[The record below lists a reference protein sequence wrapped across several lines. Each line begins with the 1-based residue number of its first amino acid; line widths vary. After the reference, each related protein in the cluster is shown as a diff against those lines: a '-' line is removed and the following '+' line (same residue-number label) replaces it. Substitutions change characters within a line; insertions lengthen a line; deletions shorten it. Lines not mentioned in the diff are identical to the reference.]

1 MKSKF
6 LILNILLV
14 ILITGC
20 GRENVI
26 NVIES
31 ETWKS
36 VVSQEWSSGGSGF
49 YFHEDEGVAY
59 CTYMI
64 YGSGVRVA
72 RYYESAVE
80 INDEGSIVIS
90 LPEHMSSPEFRDIE
104 NANLVEAILSIENNA
119 IIFEDYRFEVHDGV
133 NNYQYILDVTE

>member
-6 LILNILLV
+6 LILSILLV

-20 GRENVI
+20 SDKNVVNI
-26 NVIES
+26 IES

-36 VVSQEWSSGGSGF
+36 VVDQEWSTGGSGF
-49 YFHEDEGVAY
+49 YFHEEDGLAN

-72 RYYESAVE
+72 RYYESTVE

-90 LPEHMSSPEFRDIE
+90 LPEQMSSPEFRDIE